1 VPDTITRDLG
11 IRPLRSNRTDRSSRS
26 PRRGGFDDDFMPQP
40 SFGDRSGPPRRPMGG
55 GGGSQ
60 VIASGPEISASV
72 KWFNS
77 EKGFGFVELSDGSGD
92 VFLHANALSQ
102 SGHDSVQP
110 GTTLG
115 VRIGQGPKGRQVAE
129 VLSVDESTA
138 QPERPRG
145 GGGGGYGAGAG
156 GGFSGGAPRS
166 GGFRSGRA
174 APDLSQAEEVRG
186 IVKWYNA
193 TKGFGFITPS
203 TGGKDIFVHA
213 SALERS
219 GLSSLN
225 EGQAAR
231 VQVVQGQK
239 GPEAAAISLA

>member
-1 VPDTITRDLG
+1 
-11 IRPLRSNRTDRSSRS
+11 
-26 PRRGGFDDDFMPQP
+26 MPTPAP
-40 SFGDRSGPPRRPMGG
+40 SFGDRTSSGPPRRPMGGGGG

-102 SGHDSVQP
+102 SGHDTVSP
-110 GTTLG
+110 GATLG

-129 VLSVDESTA
+129 VISVDETTA
-138 QPERPRG
+138 QPERPRSASF
-145 GGGGGYGAGAG
+145 GAPRT
-156 GGFSGGAPRS
+156 GGAPGGAS

-174 APDLSQAEEVRG
+174 APDLSSAEEVRG

-193 TKGFGFITPS
+193 TKGFGFITPD

-225 EGQAAR
+225 EGQATR

>member
-1 VPDTITRDLG
+1 M
-11 IRPLRSNRTDRSSRS
+11 
-26 PRRGGFDDDFMPQP
+26 GG
-40 SFGDRSGPPRRPMGG
+40 GG

-60 VIASGPEISASV
+60 VLASGPEISASV
-72 KWFNS
+72 KWFNG
-77 EKGFGFVELSDGSGD
+77 EKGFGFVELADGSGD
-92 VFLHANALSQ
+92 VFLHANALNQ
-102 SGHDSVQP
+102 SGHDSVSP
-110 GTTLG
+110 GATLS

-129 VLSVDESTA
+129 VVSVDESTA
-138 QPERPRG
+138 QPERPRSAPG
-145 GGGGGYGAGAG
+145 S
-156 GGFSGGAPRS
+156 FGAPRS
-166 GGFRSGRA
+166 GGVRGGRMQ
-174 APDLSQAEEVRG
+174 PDLSQAEEVRG

-193 TKGFGFITPS
+193 TKGFGFITPD

-225 EGQAAR
+225 EGQATR

>member
-1 VPDTITRDLG
+1 
-11 IRPLRSNRTDRSSRS
+11 
-26 PRRGGFDDDFMPQP
+26 
-40 SFGDRSGPPRRPMGG
+40 MGG
-55 GGGSQ
+55 GGGSP
-60 VIASGPEISASV
+60 VIACGPEISASV

-102 SGHDSVQP
+102 SGHDSVSP
-110 GTTLG
+110 GATLG

-138 QPERPRG
+138 QPERPRSP
-145 GGGGGYGAGAG
+145 
-156 GGFSGGAPRS
+156 GGFSGGPRAAGGG

-174 APDLSQAEEVRG
+174 APDLSMAEEVRG

-193 TKGFGFITPS
+193 TKGFGFITPD

-225 EGQAAR
+225 EGQATR

-239 GPEAAAISLA
+239 GPEAAGISLA

>member
-1 VPDTITRDLG
+1 
-11 IRPLRSNRTDRSSRS
+11 
-26 PRRGGFDDDFMPQP
+26 M
-40 SFGDRSGPPRRPMGG
+40 
-55 GGGSQ
+55 
-60 VIASGPEISASV
+60 IASGPEISASV

-77 EKGFGFVELSDGSGD
+77 EKGFGFVELADGSGD

-102 SGHDSVQP
+102 SGHDSVSP
-110 GTTLG
+110 GATLG

-138 QPERPRG
+138 QPERPRS
-145 GGGGGYGAGAG
+145 AP
-156 GGFSGGAPRS
+156 GGFGGPRSASS
-166 GGFRSGRA
+166 GGFRSSGRMQ
-174 APDLSQAEEVRG
+174 PDLSQAEEVHG

-193 TKGFGFITPS
+193 TKGFGFITPD

-225 EGQAAR
+225 EGQATR

-239 GPEAAAISLA
+239 GPEAAAVSLA

>member
-1 VPDTITRDLG
+1 M
-11 IRPLRSNRTDRSSRS
+11 RSNRTDRSPRS
-26 PRRGGFDDDFMPQP
+26 PRRGGFDDDFVPAP
-40 SFGDRSGPPRRPMGG
+40 SFGDRSGPPARRPLGGG

-77 EKGFGFVELSDGSGD
+77 EKGFGFVELSDGTGD

-102 SGHDSVQP
+102 SGHDSVSP
-110 GTTLG
+110 GATLG

-129 VLSVDESTA
+129 VISVDESTA
-138 QPERPRG
+138 QPERPRS
-145 GGGGGYGAGAG
+145 AAP
-156 GGFSGGAPRS
+156 GGFGGPRSGGAP
-166 GGFRSGRA
+166 GGFRSGRVT
-174 APDLSQAEEVRG
+174 PDLSQAEEIRG

-193 TKGFGFITPS
+193 TKGFGFITPDS
-203 TGGKDIFVHA
+203 GGKDIFVHA

-219 GLSSLN
+219 GISSLN
-225 EGQAAR
+225 EGQATR

>member
-1 VPDTITRDLG
+1 MP
-11 IRPLRSNRTDRSSRS
+11 S
-26 PRRGGFDDDFMPQP
+26 PAP
-40 SFGDRSGPPRRPMGG
+40 SFGDRNSGPPRRPMG

-77 EKGFGFVELSDGSGD
+77 EKGFGFVELADGSGD

-102 SGHDSVQP
+102 SGHDSVSP
-110 GTTLG
+110 GAPLG
-115 VRIGQGPKGRQVAE
+115 VKSGQGPTGRQVAE
-129 VLSVDESTA
+129 VISVDESTA
-138 QPERPRG
+138 QPERPRSSLGFG
-145 GGGGGYGAGAG
+145 GPRT
-156 GGFSGGAPRS
+156 GAP

-174 APDLSQAEEVRG
+174 APDLSSAEEVRG

-193 TKGFGFITPS
+193 TKGFGFITPD

-225 EGQAAR
+225 EGQATR

>member
-1 VPDTITRDLG
+1 MP
-11 IRPLRSNRTDRSSRS
+11 S
-26 PRRGGFDDDFMPQP
+26 PFA
-40 SFGDRSGPPRRPMGG
+40 SDRSGPPQRRPMGG

-92 VFLHANALSQ
+92 VFLHANALTQ
-102 SGHDSVQP
+102 SGHDTVSP

-129 VLSVDESTA
+129 VLSVDASTA
-138 QPERPRG
+138 QPERPRSG
-145 GGGGGYGAGAG
+145 GFGAPGAGAPRTG
-156 GGFSGGAPRS
+156 GGFR
-166 GGFRSGRA
+166 RA

-193 TKGFGFITPS
+193 TKGFGFITPD

-219 GLSSLN
+219 GLTGLN
-225 EGQAAR
+225 EGQATR

-239 GPEAAAISLA
+239 GPEAAAINLA